1 MNDSTKLDL
10 DNYLPYLV
18 NRVGTIIADQWG
30 GEQLAPYR
38 LSIAMWRVM
47 AVLASKGGQR
57 QIDLA
62 DLTSIEV
69 STLSRLVTR
78 LCAWASSRAP
88 APPAARAKSW
98 SSLRPRAR
106 RRWRGWCRGTRL
118 RGGRHRRRAAG
129 RSRRREKRVAAH
141 VCQYES
147 AAAAA
152 SAPPPDRKPPAPTF
166 GGGVTARVG
175 PRRRYRRA
183 PICAKAAERC
193 DGDRRA
199 LRLLLPFVDHED
211 KGMMG
216 VIEVVA

>member
-1 MNDSTKLDL
+1 VNDSAKLDL

-78 LCAWASSRAP
+78 LVRMGIVSRTRSAS
-88 APPAARAKSW
+88 ARSW
-98 SSLRPRAR
+98 SSSPPRAR
-106 RRWRGWCRGTRL
+106 RKWRGSPRWRANM
-118 RGGRHRRRAAG
+118 RRPPSRACG
-129 RSRRREKRVAAH
+129 LTSWRR
-141 VCQYES
+141 
-147 AAAAA
+147 
-152 SAPPPDRKPPAPTF
+152 
-166 GGGVTARVG
+166 
-175 PRRRYRRA
+175 
-183 PICAKAAERC
+183 
-193 DGDRRA
+193 
-199 LRLLLPFVDHED
+199 
-211 KGMMG
+211 
-216 VIEVVA
+216 